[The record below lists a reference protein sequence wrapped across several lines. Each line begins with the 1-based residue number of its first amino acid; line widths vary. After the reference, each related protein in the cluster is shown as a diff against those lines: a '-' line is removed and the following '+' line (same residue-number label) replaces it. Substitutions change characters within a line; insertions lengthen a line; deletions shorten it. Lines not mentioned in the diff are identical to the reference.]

1 MDNRISITIKIIL
14 QIALG
19 IVLFNMVKIFM
30 PILSKIEYYYY
41 FIIIGA
47 IVLFHINNI
56 FILFKKAT
64 DKQIKLFNI
73 YYINY
78 SKVFEICMLINNKR
92 KEKEEFSFRD
102 EYSNKYSIG
111 ATGKITKNIG
121 EITPNILN
129 ENSNTKTYEYK
140 ELQEIKNTNS
150 TYLSEIID
158 VCKDFTP
165 ENIRNGDLVKIDDV
179 QLEITNKPEI
189 AQINSMIAGAFK
201 DNTISTDSD
210 GQTFNININ
219 AITNILLK
227 DYKYS
232 LIGRSKWKEILYKY
246 PYKSRKRV

>member
-41 FIIIGA
+41 FVIIGA

-121 EITPNILN
+121 
-129 ENSNTKTYEYK
+129 
-140 ELQEIKNTNS
+140 
-150 TYLSEIID
+150 
-158 VCKDFTP
+158 
-165 ENIRNGDLVKIDDV
+165 
-179 QLEITNKPEI
+179 
-189 AQINSMIAGAFK
+189 
-201 DNTISTDSD
+201 
-210 GQTFNININ
+210 
-219 AITNILLK
+219 
-227 DYKYS
+227 
-232 LIGRSKWKEILYKY
+232 
-246 PYKSRKRV
+246 

>member
-41 FIIIGA
+41 FIIIGV

-92 KEKEEFSFRD
+92 KEKEEVSFRD

-121 EITPNILN
+121 NRMVVYKNVGDFKYWAISNLIMFSIL
-129 ENSNTKTYEYK
+129 
-140 ELQEIKNTNS
+140 
-150 TYLSEIID
+150 
-158 VCKDFTP
+158 
-165 ENIRNGDLVKIDDV
+165 
-179 QLEITNKPEI
+179 
-189 AQINSMIAGAFK
+189 
-201 DNTISTDSD
+201 
-210 GQTFNININ
+210 
-219 AITNILLK
+219 
-227 DYKYS
+227 
-232 LIGRSKWKEILYKY
+232 
-246 PYKSRKRV
+246 